1 MSDDDKNK
9 QETIGELLA
18 LRRRVEEL
26 EQMEDK
32 FKGVE
37 KGLQKGHRL
46 YARAEKLGNF
56 GHWGRN
62 FLKDKAFW
70 SEGMYDI
77 FGVKPED
84 FQSTLEYFLKFVHP
98 SDKKHLRSSIESS
111 LSNREPLEVEYRIIR
126 PDGEKRT
133 VFSTAEIQVDP
144 SGQPVGLFGICQD
157 ITERKRIERALRES
171 EEKFR
176 LAFRTTPDPISL
188 SRLSDGMYIDIN
200 EGFTEVL
207 GYTREDVIGK
217 TSLELNIWS
226 DPKDRERLVA
236 ALRSEGFA
244 ENLEAKFRRLDGEI
258 RIGLMSARVLSMNQN
273 NVILSVTRDI
283 TESKREEEALRQR
296 THDLGQRVK
305 ELNCL
310 YGTSRLVEKGDISQ
324 EEIMIETLK
333 LISPSMQ
340 YPENT
345 GARITFEG
353 REYKTE
359 HFPESPWKLE
369 NDIIVDEKPVGK
381 ITVCYAA
388 PVWSEAQ
395 TDPFLIEERVLID
408 AISSRLGRA
417 VERIRDREA
426 LRQSEEKYRQLVEA
440 LPEGIFETDTDGNVT
455 FVNHAA
461 FEFFGYSRDDVE
473 RGLNVFQ
480 MINSGDQDR
489 AIRNLQKLLN
499 GQAMVRAEYSGRRK
513 NGTTFPIFTRS
524 SPIHSGERIIGVRGI
539 VVDVSERKRLEA
551 ELHHAKKM
559 QAVGTLAGGIA
570 HEFNNIL
577 AIVLGNAELAE
588 DNIPESNPARD
599 NVEQIKTASL
609 RAKKVVKQLL
619 TFSRKHDEQK
629 QIVNLVP
636 AVKEGIKF
644 LRSSVPVNI
653 EFKEYISTDCDLVEA
668 DPTQIHQ
675 IILNL
680 GTNAVHAM
688 EEHGGILEFSLKNV
702 TLDGTSPTKG
712 SGLAFG
718 NYVMLQV
725 SDTGCGIPERDI
737 ARIYDPYFTTKAVG
751 KGTGMGL
758 AVVHGIVEDYAASIH
773 VESELGRGT
782 TFRIF
787 FPAISSGGGI
797 SPLAELEEQ
806 LSNGNERILFVDDE
820 EAIAKLGGLVLES
833 YGYQVSVETNP
844 TRALELFC
852 SNPAAFD
859 LVITDM
865 TMPSMT
871 GDKLIQEILKIRAGM
886 PTILCTGFSERIDEE
901 RAKSIGVEAY
911 ALKPLDRKS
920 LITIVRQVLDKRKST
935 QMA

>member
-359 HFPESPWKLE
+359 
-369 NDIIVDEKPVGK
+369 
-381 ITVCYAA
+381 
-388 PVWSEAQ
+388 
-395 TDPFLIEERVLID
+395 
-408 AISSRLGRA
+408 
-417 VERIRDREA
+417 
-426 LRQSEEKYRQLVEA
+426 
-440 LPEGIFETDTDGNVT
+440 
-455 FVNHAA
+455 
-461 FEFFGYSRDDVE
+461 
-473 RGLNVFQ
+473 
-480 MINSGDQDR
+480 
-489 AIRNLQKLLN
+489 
-499 GQAMVRAEYSGRRK
+499 
-513 NGTTFPIFTRS
+513 
-524 SPIHSGERIIGVRGI
+524 
-539 VVDVSERKRLEA
+539 
-551 ELHHAKKM
+551 
-559 QAVGTLAGGIA
+559 
-570 HEFNNIL
+570 
-577 AIVLGNAELAE
+577 
-588 DNIPESNPARD
+588 
-599 NVEQIKTASL
+599 
-609 RAKKVVKQLL
+609 
-619 TFSRKHDEQK
+619 
-629 QIVNLVP
+629 
-636 AVKEGIKF
+636 
-644 LRSSVPVNI
+644 
-653 EFKEYISTDCDLVEA
+653 
-668 DPTQIHQ
+668 
-675 IILNL
+675 
-680 GTNAVHAM
+680 
-688 EEHGGILEFSLKNV
+688 
-702 TLDGTSPTKG
+702 
-712 SGLAFG
+712 
-718 NYVMLQV
+718 
-725 SDTGCGIPERDI
+725 
-737 ARIYDPYFTTKAVG
+737 
-751 KGTGMGL
+751 
-758 AVVHGIVEDYAASIH
+758 
-773 VESELGRGT
+773 
-782 TFRIF
+782 
-787 FPAISSGGGI
+787 
-797 SPLAELEEQ
+797 
-806 LSNGNERILFVDDE
+806 RILFVDDE

-935 QMA
+935 QMAKR